1 MPATGGSRRRSSP
14 RAAPPRARGRR
25 ASAVRTTELAEV
37 HGVPLTLIRST
48 ARRRTV
54 SAVWRDGRLRISLPA
69 GLPAEEER
77 QWIERMIA
85 KAPAPPAAHDDGP
98 APDDAALA
106 SRAERLRARLLP
118 EAPRPASVTWSSRQR
133 QRWGSCTPARRT
145 IRISAQLH
153 GMPEWVLDAVVVH
166 ELAHLLESGHGPAFR
181 RLVARHDRYAE
192 AMAFLQGVTYATG
205 RGLTADAVPGT
216 APDDTPDDTTPDE
229 DADTAG

>member
-1 MPATGGSRRRSSP
+1 M
-14 RAAPPRARGRR
+14 
-25 ASAVRTTELAEV
+25 RTTELAEV

-69 GLPAEEER
+69 GLPAGEER

-85 KAPAPPAAHDDGP
+85 RAPAPPAAHDDGP
-98 APDDAALA
+98 APDDGSLAA
-106 SRAERLRARLLP
+106 RAERLRVRLLP
-118 EAPRPASVTWSSRQR
+118 EAPRPASVAWSSRQR

-145 IRISAQLH
+145 LRISTQLH

-181 RLVARHDRYAE
+181 RLVARYDRYAE

-205 RGLTADAVPGT
+205 RGLSADSVPQATPDQDADA
-216 APDDTPDDTTPDE
+216 
-229 DADTAG
+229 AD